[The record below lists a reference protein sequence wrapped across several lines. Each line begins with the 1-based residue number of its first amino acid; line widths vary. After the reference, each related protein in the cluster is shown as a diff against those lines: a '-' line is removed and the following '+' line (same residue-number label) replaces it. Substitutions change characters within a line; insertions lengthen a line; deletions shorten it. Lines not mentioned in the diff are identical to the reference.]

1 MIQFLIIA
9 ALVVWSALFVFKNV
23 FPKSAYSVFSKLA
36 QICQAKGWNR
46 LAKWIQ
52 PAMPAGCGGG
62 CGCSTSD
69 APAKKIE
76 VQAVKWK

>member
-1 MIQFLIIA
+1 MIQFLIIT

-36 QICQAKGWNR
+36 QICQAEGWNR

-69 APAKKIE
+69 APAKKTE